1 MRIMHKKICGVLLL
15 LLMSCGASAQDI
27 EIRDFKENIR
37 DLRASL
43 NPVSDLSGE
52 FCALIRFSVSDTTFV
67 IEPNMG
73 FIKRTTG
80 PGEILLYVPTM
91 ARKLTIKHEGLLPL
105 RGYKIPVKLEPKRVY
120 DATIVAIGIPHALP
134 KMEEKGSVETP
145 PLPKDTVLVKK
156 TPVPSS
162 VSPVNEKK
170 QKANDAETH
179 MYAGIGLEAFS
190 MTGVTGR
197 AGMEVGSHIIE
208 IGGVIGFGKTDILYF
223 YDSQGNLIAGRS
235 YHPMRVQLQYGY
247 GVKLAEMIFF
257 APMIGLGLNAFQGT
271 DEKTNPDYPDYY
283 KAASSFSIAPAVRL
297 SALVG
302 RNIKLHVT
310 PAYSIGMYKS
320 NNCKLISEND
330 SKFKSW
336 TDGLHLELGVNILF

>member
-1 MRIMHKKICGVLLL
+1 MRIIHKKICGVLLL

-27 EIRDFKENIR
+27 EIKDFKQNPTSLVASVNPEK
-37 DLRASL
+37 DLA
-43 NPVSDLSGE
+43 GE
-52 FCALIRFSVSDTTFV
+52 YCAVIRFSVRDTSFV

-73 FIKRTTG
+73 LVKRITE
-80 PGEILLYVPTM
+80 PGEILIYVPTM
-91 ARKLTIKHEGLLPL
+91 TRRLTVKRDGLLPL
-105 RGYKIPVKLEPKRVY
+105 RGYRIPVKLEPKRTY
-120 DATIVAIGIPHALP
+120 DATIITNGIPNALP
-134 KMEEKGSVETP
+134 KMEEKGSVSPP
-145 PLPKDTVLVKK
+145 PLPKDTVVVKK

-170 QKANDAETH
+170 QKVNDAETH

-197 AGMEVGSHIIE
+197 IGMEVGSHIIE

-223 YDSQGNLIAGRS
+223 YDSKGNLIAGRS

-247 GVKLAEMIFF
+247 GVKLAEMISI

-310 PAYSIGMYKS
+310 PAYSLGMYKS

-336 TDGLHLELGVNILF
+336 TDGLHLELGINILF

>member
-43 NPVSDLSGE
+43 NPVADLSGE

-91 ARKLTIKHEGLLPL
+91 TRRLTVKRDGLLPL
-105 RGYKIPVKLEPKRVY
+105 RGYRIPVKLEPKRTY
-120 DATIVAIGIPHALP
+120 DATIIANGIPHVLP
-134 KMEEKGSVETP
+134 NMEQKDSVETP
-145 PLPKDTVLVKK
+145 PLPKDTVVVKK

-162 VSPVNEKK
+162 VSPVYEKK
-170 QKANDAETH
+170 AKANDTETQ
-179 MYAGIGLEAFS
+179 MYAGIGFEVFS
-190 MTGVTGR
+190 MIGVTGR
-197 AGMEVGSHIIE
+197 VGMEVGSHIIE

-223 YDSQGNLIAGRS
+223 YDSKGNLIAGRS

-247 GVKLAEMIFF
+247 GVKLAEMISI

-283 KAASSFSIAPAVRL
+283 KAASSFSISPAVRF

-310 PAYSIGMYKS
+310 PAYSLGMYKS

>member
-43 NPVSDLSGE
+43 NPVADLSGE

-91 ARKLTIKHEGLLPL
+91 TRRLTVKRDGLLPL
-105 RGYKIPVKLEPKRVY
+105 RGYRIPVKLEPKRTY
-120 DATIVAIGIPHALP
+120 DATIIANGIPHVLP
-134 KMEEKGSVETP
+134 NMEQKDSVETP
-145 PLPKDTVLVKK
+145 PLPKDTVVVKK

-162 VSPVNEKK
+162 VSPVYEKK
-170 QKANDAETH
+170 AKANDTETQ
-179 MYAGIGLEAFS
+179 MYAGIGFEVFS
-190 MTGVTGR
+190 MIGVTGR
-197 AGMEVGSHIIE
+197 VGMEVGSHIIE

-223 YDSQGNLIAGRS
+223 YDSKGNLIAGRS

-247 GVKLAEMIFF
+247 GVKLAEMISI
-257 APMIGLGLNAFQGT
+257 APMIGLSLNAFQGT

-302 RNIKLHVT
+302 RNIKLHIT
-310 PAYSIGMYKS
+310 PAYSLGMYKS